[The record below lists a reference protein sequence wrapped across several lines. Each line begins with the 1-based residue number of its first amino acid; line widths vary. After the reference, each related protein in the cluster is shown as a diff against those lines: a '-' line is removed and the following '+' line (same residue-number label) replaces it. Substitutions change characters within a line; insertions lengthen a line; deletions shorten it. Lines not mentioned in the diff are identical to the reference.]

1 MIRIFERPTNKEWKE
16 LILIE
21 DEKDLIKIYNQNK
34 ELGFPFSEHEISLK
48 EYGYQSADE
57 FYKTISKRE
66 RNNLGYIKI
75 QELDPNEQMESEIVG
90 LRSLAKYRKDNKL
103 QYNDV
108 IEKLKEYGA
117 TEEKTA

>member
-34 ELGFPFSEHEISLK
+34 ELGFPFSEYKTSLK
-48 EYGYQSADE
+48 EYGYQSADD
-57 FYKTISKRE
+57 FYKAVSKRE
-66 RNNLGYIKI
+66 KNNLGHVTIK
-75 QELDPNEQMESEIVG
+75 ELDPNEQMRSEITG
-90 LRSLAKYRKDNKL
+90 LRNLVKYRKDNKL